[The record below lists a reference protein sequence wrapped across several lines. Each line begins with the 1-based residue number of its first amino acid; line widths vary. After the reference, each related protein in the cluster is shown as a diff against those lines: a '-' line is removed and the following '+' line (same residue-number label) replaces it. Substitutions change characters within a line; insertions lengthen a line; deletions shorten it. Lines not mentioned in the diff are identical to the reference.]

1 MSPHLTHAGTLLTL
15 RTRTH
20 RERKEQYV
28 KEVEAQNLRNQELNI
43 ALLREKE
50 AMARELQRLRD
61 LLISHGL
68 NPDDVPPSHSGGGGN
83 AGGGGAAPSS
93 SGSVSGSYAMDSA
106 RSQFTPS
113 TSPQQFDTPSSY
125 HNQSGGGYSRTE
137 QPSLD
142 YDQIG
147 LKFVLQYDSSFKSP
161 IFASSTSVV
170 L

>member
-1 MSPHLTHAGTLLTL
+1 MSK
-15 RTRTH
+15 TRTH

-28 KEVEAQNLRNQELNI
+28 KELEAQNLRNQELNI

-61 LLISHGL
+61 LITSHGL
-68 NPDDVPPSHSGGGGN
+68 NPDEVPSSHSGGGGSN

-93 SGSVSGSYAMDSA
+93 SDSISGSYAMNSA
-106 RSQFTPS
+106 RGQFSPS
-113 TSPQQFDTPSSY
+113 TSPHQFDTPSSH

-147 LKFVLQYDSSFKSP
+147 LKFVLQYESSFRSP
-161 IFASSTSVV
+161 IFASSISLV